1 MRQQSQQKEN
11 EVKFGI
17 NSVRVYPTDEQK
29 VYFINLFGANR
40 WFWNQIKDMTDKRYK
55 NNPQLSFPSVSS
67 LKRLLPRLKQEQE
80 WLKEI
85 DSTSL

>member
-40 WFWNQIKDMTDKRYK
+40 WFWN
-55 NNPQLSFPSVSS
+55 
-67 LKRLLPRLKQEQE
+67 
-80 WLKEI
+80 
-85 DSTSL
+85 